1 MFITKKHLPRRAV
14 LKAAGVSLALPFLD
28 AMVPAGTAL
37 AQTAAVPRLR
47 TGFFY
52 IPHGA
57 IMGNT
62 SHGPSLD
69 KWTPSGSGATFKLSP
84 ILASLEP
91 YKKYVSSFGNLQN
104 AATAGSVHSFTPAT
118 WLSAT
123 RPDTGAPR
131 AHMATTLDQVIAKII
146 GQETPLPSLEVAAET
161 TVQSAAGGGGY
172 YSTLSFRD
180 AESPLPM
187 EPNPRK
193 VFLQLFGEGDT
204 PQERATINTRTSSL
218 LDLILEGT
226 KSLKGNLGNGDRAA
240 LDGYLE
246 SVREV
251 ERRTQKA
258 GAKDLSALTIPEA
271 PVGEQDAFA
280 EQVKLMFDL
289 VALAY
294 QADLTRVAS
303 YIMAAEGTNR
313 TVQPHRYSGFLPS
326 RLTPRQR
333 SDENRKAGQ
342 DPDVA
347 PRAVCGLRQEDGG
360 DARRSGIAAR
370 SLDLHVRIEHEQ
382 QRPTRQLP
390 GAEHRGWRRQR
401 QDEARWPA
409 YRAAGAHAD
418 RESPPDAAS
427 EGRCRTRRVRR
438 QHGHDRGGLRVM
450 AVSLNRRDV
459 LKGALGVFATWT
471 SSRVLSAQ
479 QAFGGVRRLTD
490 QMTVVDGGGSNVLA
504 FFTGEGFVLVDGGA
518 PKSFEKVMASLDA
531 NAKVNTLFNTHHH
544 VDQTGNNEMFSAGTK
559 IVAHKRTLEWMSAD
573 HWIQADDRYE
583 KARPK
588 VARPTETFLAS
599 GSLNT
604 GRRADRLRVPASG
617 PYERR
622 YLCPLQECKRSGG
635 GRRGIA
641 AARSRARLPDRSVDR
656 RARGCDGC
664 PPDARE

>member
-1 MFITKKHLPRRAV
+1 VWTPRSKARTMFITKKHIPRRAV

-37 AQTAAVPRLR
+37 AQTAAVPKLR

-104 AATAGSVHSFTPAT
+104 AATAGSVHTFTPAT

-204 PQERATINTRTSSL
+204 PQERANINTRTNSL
-218 LDLILEGT
+218 LDLILAGT
-226 KSLKGNLGNGDRAA
+226 KSLKGNLGNGDRAV

-258 GAKDLSALTIPEA
+258 GTKDLSALTIPEA
-271 PVGEQDAFA
+271 PVGELDAFA

-303 YIMAAEGTNR
+303 YIMVAEGTNR
-313 TVQPHRYSGFLPS
+313 TYNHIGIPDSFHPVSHHAND
-326 RLTPRQR
+326 LT
-333 SDENRKAGQ
+333 
-342 DPDVA
+342 
-347 PRAVCGLRQEDGG
+347 
-360 DARRSGIAAR
+360 
-370 SLDLHVRIEHEQ
+370 RIEKLAKIQTWHLEQ
-382 QRPTRQLP
+382 FADFVKKM
-390 GAEHRGWRRQR
+390 AET
-401 QDEARWPA
+401 
-409 YRAAGAHAD
+409 
-418 RESPPDAAS
+418 PDGQGS
-427 EGRCRTRRVRR
+427 LLDHSIFMYGSNMSNSVR
-438 QHGHDRGGLRVM
+438 HD
-450 AVSLNRRDV
+450 NYPEPNI
-459 LKGALGVFATWT
+459 
-471 SSRVLSAQ
+471 
-479 QAFGGVRRLTD
+479 
-490 QMTVVDGGGSNVLA
+490 VVGGGNGKMRLGGQHVVLPERTPIA
-504 FFTGEGFVLVDGGA
+504 NLHLTLLQKVGVERDTFGDSTG
-518 PKSFEKVMASLDA
+518 
-531 NAKVNTLFNTHHH
+531 T
-544 VDQTGNNEMFSAGTK
+544 
-559 IVAHKRTLEWMSAD
+559 IAD
-573 HWIQADDRYE
+573 
-583 KARPK
+583 
-588 VARPTETFLAS
+588 L
-599 GSLNT
+599 
-604 GRRADRLRVPASG
+604 
-617 PYERR
+617 
-622 YLCPLQECKRSGG
+622 
-635 GRRGIA
+635 
-641 AARSRARLPDRSVDR
+641 
-656 RARGCDGC
+656 
-664 PPDARE
+664 

>member
-28 AMVPAGTAL
+28 AMVPASTAL
-37 AQTAAVPRLR
+37 AQTAAAPKLR

-52 IPHGA
+52 LPHGA

-69 KWTPSGSGATFKLSP
+69 RWTPSGSGATFTLST

-131 AHMATTLDQVIAKII
+131 AHMATTLDQVIAGII

-180 AESPLPM
+180 AQSPLPM

-204 PQERATINTRTSSL
+204 PQERATINTRTNSL

-226 KSLKGNLGNGDRAA
+226 TSLKGNLGNRDKVV
-240 LDGYLE
+240 LDSYLE

-251 ERRTQKA
+251 ERRTQRA
-258 GAKDLSALTIPEA
+258 AAKDLSAFAIPEA
-271 PVGEQDAFA
+271 PVGELDAFP

-313 TVQPHRYSGFLPS
+313 TYNHIGIPDSFHPVSHHAND
-326 RLTPRQR
+326 LT
-333 SDENRKAGQ
+333 
-342 DPDVA
+342 
-347 PRAVCGLRQEDGG
+347 
-360 DARRSGIAAR
+360 
-370 SLDLHVRIEHEQ
+370 RIEKLAKIQTWHLEQ
-382 QRPTRQLP
+382 FAAFIKKM
-390 GAEHRGWRRQR
+390 AETPDGQGSLLDHSMFMYGSNMSNS
-401 QDEARWPA
+401 
-409 YRAAGAHAD
+409 D
-418 RESPPDAAS
+418 R
-427 EGRCRTRRVRR
+427 
-438 QHGHDRGGLRVM
+438 HD
-450 AVSLNRRDV
+450 NYPEPNI
-459 LKGALGVFATWT
+459 
-471 SSRVLSAQ
+471 
-479 QAFGGVRRLTD
+479 
-490 QMTVVDGGGSNVLA
+490 VVGGGNGKLKLGGQHLVLPERTPIA
-504 FFTGEGFVLVDGGA
+504 NLHLTLLQKVGVERDTFGDSTG
-518 PKSFEKVMASLDA
+518 
-531 NAKVNTLFNTHHH
+531 T
-544 VDQTGNNEMFSAGTK
+544 
-559 IVAHKRTLEWMSAD
+559 IAD
-573 HWIQADDRYE
+573 
-583 KARPK
+583 
-588 VARPTETFLAS
+588 L
-599 GSLNT
+599 
-604 GRRADRLRVPASG
+604 
-617 PYERR
+617 
-622 YLCPLQECKRSGG
+622 
-635 GRRGIA
+635 
-641 AARSRARLPDRSVDR
+641 
-656 RARGCDGC
+656 
-664 PPDARE
+664 

>member
-1 MFITKKHLPRRAV
+1 MFITKKHIPRRAV
-14 LKAAGVSLALPFLD
+14 LKAAGVSFALPFLD

-37 AQTAAVPRLR
+37 AQTAAVPKLR

-146 GQETPLPSLEVAAET
+146 GQETSLPSLEVAAET

-204 PQERATINTRTSSL
+204 PQERATINTRTNSL

-226 KSLKGNLGNGDRAA
+226 KSLKGNLGNGDRAV

-258 GAKDLSALTIPEA
+258 AAKDLSAFTIPEA
-271 PVGEQDAFA
+271 PVGELDAFA

-313 TVQPHRYSGFLPS
+313 TYNHIGIPDSFHPVSHHAND
-326 RLTPRQR
+326 LT
-333 SDENRKAGQ
+333 
-342 DPDVA
+342 
-347 PRAVCGLRQEDGG
+347 
-360 DARRSGIAAR
+360 
-370 SLDLHVRIEHEQ
+370 RIEKLAKIQTWHLEQ
-382 QRPTRQLP
+382 FASFVKKM
-390 GAEHRGWRRQR
+390 AETPDGQGSLLDHSIFMYGSNMSNS
-401 QDEARWPA
+401 
-409 YRAAGAHAD
+409 D
-418 RESPPDAAS
+418 R
-427 EGRCRTRRVRR
+427 
-438 QHGHDRGGLRVM
+438 HD
-450 AVSLNRRDV
+450 NYPEPNI
-459 LKGALGVFATWT
+459 
-471 SSRVLSAQ
+471 
-479 QAFGGVRRLTD
+479 
-490 QMTVVDGGGSNVLA
+490 VVGGGNGKMRLGGQHIVLPERTPIA
-504 FFTGEGFVLVDGGA
+504 NLHLTLLQKVGVERDTFGDSTG
-518 PKSFEKVMASLDA
+518 
-531 NAKVNTLFNTHHH
+531 T
-544 VDQTGNNEMFSAGTK
+544 
-559 IVAHKRTLEWMSAD
+559 IAD
-573 HWIQADDRYE
+573 
-583 KARPK
+583 
-588 VARPTETFLAS
+588 V
-599 GSLNT
+599 
-604 GRRADRLRVPASG
+604 
-617 PYERR
+617 
-622 YLCPLQECKRSGG
+622 
-635 GRRGIA
+635 
-641 AARSRARLPDRSVDR
+641 
-656 RARGCDGC
+656 
-664 PPDARE
+664 

>member
-1 MFITKKHLPRRAV
+1 MFITKKHIPRRAV
-14 LKAAGVSLALPFLD
+14 LKAAGVSFALPFLD

-37 AQTAAVPRLR
+37 AQTAAVPKLR

-84 ILASLEP
+84 ILGSLEP
-91 YKKYVSSFGNLQN
+91 YKKYVTSFGNLQN

-204 PQERATINTRTSSL
+204 PQERATINTRTNSL

-226 KSLKGNLGNGDRAA
+226 KSLKGNLGNGDRAV

-251 ERRTQKA
+251 ERRTQRA
-258 GAKDLSALTIPEA
+258 AAKDLSAFTIPEA
-271 PVGEQDAFA
+271 PVGELDSFA
-280 EQVKLMFDL
+280 EQVTLMFDL

-313 TVQPHRYSGFLPS
+313 TYNHIGIPDSFHPVSHHAND
-326 RLTPRQR
+326 LT
-333 SDENRKAGQ
+333 
-342 DPDVA
+342 
-347 PRAVCGLRQEDGG
+347 
-360 DARRSGIAAR
+360 
-370 SLDLHVRIEHEQ
+370 RIEKLAKIQTWHLEQ
-382 QRPTRQLP
+382 FASFVKKM
-390 GAEHRGWRRQR
+390 AETPDGQGSLLDHSIFMYGSNMSNS
-401 QDEARWPA
+401 
-409 YRAAGAHAD
+409 D
-418 RESPPDAAS
+418 R
-427 EGRCRTRRVRR
+427 
-438 QHGHDRGGLRVM
+438 HD
-450 AVSLNRRDV
+450 NYPEPNI
-459 LKGALGVFATWT
+459 
-471 SSRVLSAQ
+471 
-479 QAFGGVRRLTD
+479 
-490 QMTVVDGGGSNVLA
+490 VVGGGNGKMRLGGQHLVLPERTPIA
-504 FFTGEGFVLVDGGA
+504 NLHLTLLQKVGVERDTFGDSTG
-518 PKSFEKVMASLDA
+518 
-531 NAKVNTLFNTHHH
+531 T
-544 VDQTGNNEMFSAGTK
+544 
-559 IVAHKRTLEWMSAD
+559 IAD
-573 HWIQADDRYE
+573 
-583 KARPK
+583 
-588 VARPTETFLAS
+588 V
-599 GSLNT
+599 
-604 GRRADRLRVPASG
+604 
-617 PYERR
+617 
-622 YLCPLQECKRSGG
+622 
-635 GRRGIA
+635 
-641 AARSRARLPDRSVDR
+641 
-656 RARGCDGC
+656 
-664 PPDARE
+664 